1 MTDAGRAMLGWALRS
16 GVVSG
21 THDPLRLTK
30 TIIINFQRGEL
41 MTNRV
46 FVYGSLSEGMIHFD
60 KIAEAIQT
68 SEKAWANGAA
78 YQLRVGYPV
87 ILNEPG
93 QKIPGYVVEL
103 SSHEMLLPM
112 LDTFYGFSVLDP
124 AKSLHLREKVEVVLE
139 KGPTVDCWIYYL
151 NPKKLP
157 PTAQLISDGDWE
169 SRIQG
174 PKFTDQLTERQK
186 TYIRRLGAA
195 TGREVVPIDLPLYRE
210 LMNLE
215 LIVDKGRRLALSKFG
230 QEVYRYLGDA

>member
-1 MTDAGRAMLGWALRS
+1 
-16 GVVSG
+16 
-21 THDPLRLTK
+21 
-30 TIIINFQRGEL
+30 

-46 FVYGSLSEGMIHFD
+46 FVYGSLSEGMVHFER
-60 KIAEAIQT
+60 IAGAVLN

-78 YQLRVGYPV
+78 YQLKVGYPV
-87 ILNEPG
+87 LLKESS
-93 QKIPGYVVEL
+93 QKISGQLVEL
-103 SSHEMLLPM
+103 NSVDLMIPL
-112 LDTFYGFSVLDP
+112 LDTLYGFSSLDP
-124 AKSLHLREKVEVVLE
+124 SKSLHTRESVQVETESGEKVE
-139 KGPTVDCWIYYL
+139 CWIYYL

-157 PTAQLISDGDWE
+157 SSATLIDDGDWQ

-174 PKFTDQLTERQK
+174 PKFTDQLTDRQK

-230 QEVYRYLGDA
+230 QEVCRYLGDTKV